1 MLKKK
6 NFNMCQKAGMY
17 RLKIKKGISKKINMN
32 HFVLVSYLCNKAPKN
47 LTVETNRHLLFQ
59 VSVSQASA
67 SICDGGL
74 DSGSLMRLQPSSQP
88 GLLASPG
95 LGDASLSSHT
105 VTAGSP

>member
-1 MLKKK
+1 
-6 NFNMCQKAGMY
+6 MY